1 MSNFLFAALYV
12 AKLSINNAFSLFKSS
27 IELARNH
34 STELQLGPVVTAA
47 LNQFADDNED
57 FGKQINKNQKSGLT
71 DDLKP
76 LDNERDSLF
85 SVIKRAIIT
94 YQKSSDEP
102 KKAAAKLLYLFLT
115 PYWNAGSLPLNSET
129 DILDELLTK
138 YKTNPD
144 LLAAAIQLNVGAT
157 FTELETK
164 NTAFKVLYK
173 SRNTEVSAREKAS
186 GSSLKPTAVASYIQ
200 FCTAIEQAANLTPNP
215 EIIALFNQ
223 LDDLRKKY
231 HSLEGGTKD
240 TPPAPDDAPAK

>member
-47 LNQFADDNED
+47 LNQFATDNEN
-57 FGKQINKNQKSGLT
+57 FGKQINKSQKSGLT

-76 LDNERDSLF
+76 LDDERDSLF

-102 KKAAAKLLYLFLT
+102 KKSAAKLLYLFLT

-129 DILDELLTK
+129 DILDELLIK
-138 YKTNPD
+138 YKASPE
-144 LLAAAIQLNVGAT
+144 LLTAAAQLNVDDT
-157 FTELETK
+157 FTELEDK
-164 NTAFKVLYK
+164 NTAFKTLYN
-173 SRNTEVSAREKAS
+173 SRTTEMAERSKAS
-186 GSSLKPTAVASYIQ
+186 GSSLKPAAVASYIQ
-200 FCTAIEQAANLTPNP
+200 FCTALEQAANLTPNP
-215 EIIALFNQ
+215 EIITLFNK

-231 HSLEGGTKD
+231 HALEGGSKD
-240 TPPAPDDAPAK
+240 TPAPDDAPAK

>member
-27 IELARNH
+27 IELARNQLAE
-34 STELQLGPVVTAA
+34 SQLGPVLTAA
-47 LNQFADDNED
+47 LNQLATDNEN

-71 DDLKP
+71 DNLKP
-76 LDNERDSLF
+76 LDDERDSLF

-138 YKTNPD
+138 YKASPE
-144 LLAAAIQLNVGAT
+144 LQAAALLLNIDGT
-157 FTELETK
+157 ISELEAK
-164 NTAFKVLYK
+164 NTAFKVLYQ
-173 SRNTEVSAREKAS
+173 SRNAEISSREKAS
-186 GSSLKPTAVASYIQ
+186 GSSLKPAAVASYIQ
-200 FCTAIEQAANLTPNP
+200 FCTALEQAANLTPNP
-215 EIIALFNQ
+215 EIITLFNK

-231 HSLEGGTKD
+231 HALEGGSKD
-240 TPPAPDDAPAK
+240 TPTPDAPPAK